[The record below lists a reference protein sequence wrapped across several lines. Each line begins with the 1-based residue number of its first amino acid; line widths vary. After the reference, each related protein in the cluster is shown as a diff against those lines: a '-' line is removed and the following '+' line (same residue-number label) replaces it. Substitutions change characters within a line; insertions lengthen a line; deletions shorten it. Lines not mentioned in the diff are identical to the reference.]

1 MSSVYNKCSKREVLS
16 LPSELIS
23 SNFTLLGVFNG
34 LPTDIGWNDVID
46 LGKMT
51 IDTVILSP
59 AMSARPNIYD

>member
-1 MSSVYNKCSKREVLS
+1 M
-16 LPSELIS
+16 PSELIS
-23 SNFTLLGVFNG
+23 SNFTLLRVFNG
-34 LPTDIGWNDVID
+34 LLTDIGRNDVID

>member
-23 SNFTLLGVFNG
+23 SNFTLRVFNG
-34 LPTDIGWNDVID
+34 LLTDIGWNDVID